1 MKNTL
6 IIICAILFLTAC
18 EKDSPDP
25 ILNELNGQW
34 KLVKIGIGFPS
45 PTGPKE
51 LQPDYVETLEFNASK
66 GSFSRNK
73 DGKTVEKS
81 AISISTDENA
91 SIRQYMLV
99 FNDSETYSYISF
111 TETPKYLVLYQPAP
125 IGSTLADGNSFFYE
139 KIK

>member
-6 IIICAILFLTAC
+6 IIICAILLLTAC
-18 EKDSPDP
+18 ENKSPDP

-45 PTGPKE
+45 PTGPSE
-51 LQPDYVETLEFNASK
+51 IQPDYVEILEFNASK
-66 GSFSRNK
+66 GSYTRNK
-73 DGKTVEKS
+73 DGKVVEKS
-81 AISISTDENA
+81 GINISTDENA
-91 SIRQYMLV
+91 SIQRYMLV